1 MFAVYA
7 ARPNLDDP
15 LASLVVGERP
25 EPTVPQGW
33 VRVKVSHASLNRHD
47 LFTLRGITAQQDP
60 ISFPMILG
68 TDGAGTLDD
77 GTPIVIY
84 PVMGT
89 ADWRDDETL
98 DSGWHIFSERVPGT
112 FADYVAVPRRNAI
125 PLPAGI
131 SALDASV
138 LNQTTEDWHRRALF
152 DTTTRQISLG
162 SGHQSKAITVT
173 KFVTRL
179 FFVSFREITGCH
191 RSVRMSCG
199 LI

>member
-33 VRVKVSHASLNRHD
+33 VQVKVSHASLNRHD
-47 LFTLRGITAQQDP
+47 LFTLRGITAQEDP

-84 PVMGT
+84 PVMGS
-89 ADWRDDETL
+89 ADWSDD
-98 DSGWHIFSERVPGT
+98 
-112 FADYVAVPRRNAI
+112 
-125 PLPAGI
+125 
-131 SALDASV
+131 
-138 LNQTTEDWHRRALF
+138 
-152 DTTTRQISLG
+152 
-162 SGHQSKAITVT
+162 VT
-173 KFVTRL
+173 AQM
-179 FFVSFREITGCH
+179 G
-191 RSVRMSCG
+191 
-199 LI
+199 